1 MKEKEKSGFLNWIE
15 VVGNK
20 MPHPMALF
28 LYIIVIVLGLSFVL
42 GKLGISAIHP
52 TSGETISVINLVS
65 LKGFMLLVPNFV
77 KNFQNFPVLGVV
89 IILGIAT
96 GFCDRSGFFTS
107 AIKMGLYGRK
117 GNIAIYVIATI
128 GVLGNQAGDAAFILI
143 PAISGAIFYGLRR
156 NPLAGVFLGY
166 ASVGGGFSTCLIPGG
181 WDVVLTPISIQ
192 SATSILPNFDMPL
205 LNGYFFL
212 FVSAV
217 LVIIASAIVTI
228 KIIEPMLGEYQ
239 FAEEDNSDMTI
250 TDEERTAVKK
260 AGRNVLIFLILLVA
274 SCIPQNSFLR
284 NPVNHSLIFGA
295 PLMQCLQFIIII
307 VFSLAGLTYAVTVKK
322 IQSIN
327 DVYTM
332 MSESISSLAGFIAL
346 AVVIG
351 QFLFLFDKSNLAQVL
366 AIKGGNFLASL
377 PIPTQIIVVCFLL
390 LTALVNLFI
399 GSGGTKW
406 LLMGP
411 IFVPMLIQLNIHPAF
426 TQAVYRLGDCST
438 NHLTPLFAYFAI
450 LLTTAQKYD
459 KNTGM
464 GTLLAAMLP
473 YSFTFLC
480 IFIIQIVIW
489 MTFNLPVGPGGV
501 IWLS

>member
-228 KIIEPMLGEYQ
+228 KNY
-239 FAEEDNSDMTI
+239 
-250 TDEERTAVKK
+250 
-260 AGRNVLIFLILLVA
+260 
-274 SCIPQNSFLR
+274 
-284 NPVNHSLIFGA
+284 
-295 PLMQCLQFIIII
+295 
-307 VFSLAGLTYAVTVKK
+307 
-322 IQSIN
+322 
-327 DVYTM
+327 
-332 MSESISSLAGFIAL
+332 
-346 AVVIG
+346 
-351 QFLFLFDKSNLAQVL
+351 
-366 AIKGGNFLASL
+366 
-377 PIPTQIIVVCFLL
+377 
-390 LTALVNLFI
+390 
-399 GSGGTKW
+399 
-406 LLMGP
+406 
-411 IFVPMLIQLNIHPAF
+411 
-426 TQAVYRLGDCST
+426 
-438 NHLTPLFAYFAI
+438 
-450 LLTTAQKYD
+450 
-459 KNTGM
+459 
-464 GTLLAAMLP
+464 
-473 YSFTFLC
+473 
-480 IFIIQIVIW
+480 
-489 MTFNLPVGPGGV
+489 
-501 IWLS
+501 